1 MLILSILPI
10 PVNCSFVNSL
20 VVLIAEALAVVAVP
34 GVAAHVVA
42 ALLPEAG
49 LVLGEEA
56 DALDPL
62 GRLPRVEARDDEA
75 DGAAV
80 LGRDGPAVVRPRE
93 ERVLG
98 EEVFDG
104 QVRRPAVVESLGDDE
119 LRFGRDTDQ
128 LRNRPRRDAAPQV
141 IQARPARH
149 AVE

>member
-1 MLILSILPI
+1 MAE
-10 PVNCSFVNSL
+10 SF
-20 VVLIAEALAVVAVP
+20 AVAAGP

-62 GRLPRVEARDDEA
+62 GGLPRVELRDDEA

-80 LGRDGPAVVRPRE
+80 LGRDGLAVVRPGE
-93 ERVLG
+93 EGVFG

-104 QVRRPAVVESLGDDE
+104 QVRRPAVVVGFGDNE
-119 LRFGRDTDQ
+119 LRPGTHADQ
-128 LRNRPRRDAAPQV
+128 L
-141 IQARPARH
+141 
-149 AVE
+149 